1 MFVCDEADRQTWPW
15 VTMAPSTA
23 LNSFLPS
30 PDPALDS
37 QLSKNV
43 FQLFL
48 LLIPANGSFITTSPG
63 RQMGDQNQFGNQV
76 KRMPIAAADGMSG

>member
-1 MFVCDEADRQTWPW
+1 MERNSCIKKQAKKVIFFFFPFDIIIKSPWVALNDCMFVCDEADRQTWPW

-30 PDPALDS
+30 PDPAQDS

-43 FQLFL
+43 FNYF
-48 LLIPANGSFITTSPG
+48 SF
-63 RQMGDQNQFGNQV
+63 
-76 KRMPIAAADGMSG
+76 